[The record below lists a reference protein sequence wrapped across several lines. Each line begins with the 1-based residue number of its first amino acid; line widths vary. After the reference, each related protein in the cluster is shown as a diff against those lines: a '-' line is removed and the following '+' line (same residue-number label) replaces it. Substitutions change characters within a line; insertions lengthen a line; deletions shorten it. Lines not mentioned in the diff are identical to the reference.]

1 MNHLTADN
9 KLIET
14 EYSGCPFHQHN
25 ETIHSLK
32 PEDELSFPQ
41 HKKVFSQ
48 YLTNTLDKPE
58 LILFYG
64 DKEISFDEPELFNFG
79 ETLAKQSKF
88 YAGSAV
94 HWGETY
100 KWNQVKVLLE
110 QLLAENILIY
120 ANDDTSFTYSKDS
133 VCQSPLSPSLTTRP
147 RDWFECETITKELTG
162 RPLELS
168 YLEMVVPVFRVAH
181 MTVDTENRQVGEANV
196 FPKTLRL
203 DVPTSWRTCL
213 HAGSRFMDE
222 KPMNVTALKS
232 IRQHWQASMV
242 VLSQI
247 RRAFIK
253 RFPHVQNGWTVGDLE
268 RLSSLV
274 LAVPAYFLMC
284 DINRIPNG
292 ELDPV
297 LSTIFRVTDGVR
309 MTMHDMLFIHALEP
323 TTPPDAPMTS
333 SALYDYAERNFV
345 FHSDYGVCAGPKAM
359 IDEFLSVLVD
369 GNIPKYPDD
378 IQLSLQ
384 AQLAL
389 ADLEK
394 AFDYGLLGLQV
405 HAIIFSLWPAMTRT
419 YEQIWQVLQYWPKE
433 SAQLPQKFISRFQES
448 IDELRSTELAYEALR
463 LSRETV
469 YGDMYMKSAQ
479 GMESST
485 RQPTLAELL
494 SPDKQNPLLAE
505 KSVLRSALLQ
515 NVEGDPNTVS
525 IELDILVDIIMDYL
539 LKEQAIVKAASAVQ
553 AKLNAVLGRPQ
564 AKRLFTAA
572 DIDIYYLL
580 QPGQSRLAYLVDQI
594 SDLIGLEIVV
604 NKDAIY
610 ISKSAE
616 LSEQADKPVSE
627 SCQHGA
633 GKSTCDGHGTH
644 GRLP

>member
-9 KLIET
+9 TPNET
-14 EYSGCPFHQHN
+14 GHSGCPFHQHN
-25 ETIHSLK
+25 ETILSLK

-48 YLTNTLDKPE
+48 YLTNTMNKPE
-58 LILFYG
+58 LTLFYG

-94 HWGETY
+94 HWGEGY
-100 KWNQVKVLLE
+100 EWDQVKALLE
-110 QLLAENILIY
+110 QLIAENILVY
-120 ANDDTSFTYSKDS
+120 ANGDVSFAYSTDP
-133 VCQSPLSPSLTTRP
+133 VCPSPLPPSLATRP
-147 RDWFECETITKELTG
+147 REWFECEAITQELTG
-162 RPLELS
+162 RPLELA
-168 YLEMVVPVFRVAH
+168 YLEMVIPVFRVAH
-181 MTVDTENRQVGEANV
+181 MAVDTENRQVGEANV
-196 FPKTLRL
+196 FPKPLRL

-232 IRQHWQASMV
+232 IRQHWQAGMV
-242 VLSQI
+242 ALSQI
-247 RRAFIK
+247 RSAFIK
-253 RFPHVQNGWTVGDLE
+253 RFPHVQYGWTVGDLE

-274 LAVPAYFLMC
+274 LAVPAFLLMRSV
-284 DINRIPNG
+284 NRIPNG

-333 SALYDYAERNFV
+333 TALYDYAERNFV
-345 FHSDYGVCAGPKAM
+345 FHSEYGVCAGPKAM
-359 IDEFLSVLVD
+359 IDEFLAVLVD
-369 GNIPKYPDD
+369 GKAPNYAEDV
-378 IQLSLQ
+378 QLNPQ
-384 AQLAL
+384 VQMAL

-405 HAIIFSLWPAMTRT
+405 HAVIFSLWPAMTRT
-419 YEQIWQVLQYWPKE
+419 YEQIWQVLRHWPKD
-433 SAQLPQKFISRFQES
+433 SAQLSQTFVNRFQES
-448 IDELRSTELAYEALR
+448 IEELGSTELAYEALR

-469 YGDMYMKSAQ
+469 YGDMYRKSAQ
-479 GMESST
+479 GMEAST
-485 RQPTLAELL
+485 GQPTLAELL
-494 SPDKQNPLLAE
+494 TPDKQNPLSVE
-505 KSVLRSALLQ
+505 KSVLRSALLKY
-515 NVEGDPNTVS
+515 VEGDPNTVDS
-525 IELDILVDIIMDYL
+525 QLDELVDIIMGYL
-539 LKEQAIVKAASAVQ
+539 LKEQAIVKAASAIQ

-564 AKRLFTAA
+564 AKRIFTAA

-594 SDLIGLEIVV
+594 RDLSGLEIVV
-604 NKDAIY
+604 NKDAIT
-610 ISKSAE
+610 ITKPTGSTGH
-616 LSEQADKPVSE
+616 ADKPLSE